1 MTEYNI
7 EISLLMELLVEHI
20 IDVEL
25 TYKEKVELFKYLYSV
40 DMFEENSF
48 EWYAKSYFL
57 TKVIK
62 GKRFYAIVLYNK
74 DKRHILINRQGLD
87 GSETWGNAEPEDI
100 YDISPYIREKYSI
113 KESEYNELVG
123 FISFE
128 SKQSHYVF
136 KIKNVNAKRNTGAR
150 CDEKTKA
157 KNISVINEIL
167 REEKYT
173 KENTKLMV
181 NQELCTLQEFTMRY
195 FNKIRKNG
203 KIWFLDTE
211 LAMIYNF

>member
-1 MTEYNI
+1 MMSEYNT

-25 TYKEKVELFKYLYSV
+25 NYKEKIELFKYLYST
-40 DMFEENSF
+40 DTFEENSF

-62 GKRFYAIVLYNK
+62 GKRFSAIVLYNK
-74 DKRHILINRQGLD
+74 DKRHILINRGGSD
-87 GSETWGNAEPEDI
+87 GSETWVNAEPEDI
-100 YDISPYIREKYSI
+100 HDISHYIREKYSI

-136 KIKNVNAKRNTGAR
+136 KIKN
-150 CDEKTKA
+150 
-157 KNISVINEIL
+157 EIL

-173 KENTKLMV
+173 KENTTTMV